1 MSRLNTLPSAREQA
15 RHALLLLGAPAPA
28 RLLVSV
34 HRALFD
40 GDLDMAGLAGL
51 LREEQRAAAPV
62 VCAGLSAD
70 LIGTSVAL
78 AEWPLAQRIVTP
90 WSARADGL
98 RFVLRVADGVA
109 LRAFSGRS
117 ADRLLREMALTVPHG
132 PEAPDVRDAV
142 RAALSDPALLD
153 AVAAEAPR
161 RAAILAQASA
171 LPARQQWFGR
181 VAMPHQRA
189 GGAAHD

>member
-1 MSRLNTLPSAREQA
+1 MTRLNTLPSAREQA

-28 RLLVSV
+28 RLVVSV

-51 LREEQRAAAPV
+51 LRDEQRAPVPV

-70 LIGTSVAL
+70 LTGTSVAL
-78 AEWPLAQRIVTP
+78 AEWPLEQRLVTP
-90 WSARADGL
+90 AAARADGL
-98 RFVLRVADGVA
+98 RFVLRVADWVA
-109 LRAFSGRS
+109 LQTVAGRS
-117 ADRLLREMALTVPHG
+117 ADRLVREMALTVPYG

-142 RAALSDPALLD
+142 RPALNDPALLD
-153 AVAAEAPR
+153 AVAAERPLV
-161 RAAILAQASA
+161 AALLTQAES

-181 VAMPHQRA
+181 VAMPHQR
-189 GGAAHD
+189 GRP